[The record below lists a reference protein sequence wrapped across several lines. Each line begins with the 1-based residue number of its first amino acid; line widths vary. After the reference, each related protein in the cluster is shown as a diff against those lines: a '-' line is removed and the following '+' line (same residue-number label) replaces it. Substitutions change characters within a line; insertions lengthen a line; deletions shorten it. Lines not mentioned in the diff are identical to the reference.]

1 MTIDSVKKM
10 KDALCEKLKVSF
22 GSTVEEASDAQM
34 MRASALVLRDVMAER
49 SVDTMRETREEHRRQ
64 VHYLSMEFLMGRS
77 LMKNAFN
84 LGVGEIL
91 TEALDELGFRAADI
105 FESEPD
111 AGLGN
116 GGLGRLAACY
126 LDSMTTLDIPAAGY
140 SICYELGIFRQ
151 RIVDGQQV
159 ELPDN
164 WKDLGGAW
172 LLPKP
177 QETETVCFGG
187 TVRQFWDDGRLHV
200 VPEGETEVLAIPCDM
215 EIAGYG
221 TKHVNTLRLWD
232 AKSPVPL
239 DMSLFSQGEYLRAQ
253 EQHAMAETI
262 AKVLYPEDNHPEGK
276 SLRLKQQ
283 YFFVSATVQSIVR
296 KHIEVYGT
304 AANFHEKNVIQ
315 INDTHPA
322 LVIPELMRIL
332 MDDAGLDWDTA
343 WNITTHSVAYTNH
356 TVLSEALERWPQ
368 ELMQSLLP
376 RVWTII
382 TEIAR
387 RYQEKIE
394 NYYHDEAKTREL
406 AIIWDGQV
414 RMANLCIAG
423 GMAVNGV
430 SALHSDI
437 LRNDVFK
444 YQCAMEPEKFKNV
457 TNGIDHRRWLAQINP
472 RLDELVRALAGGD
485 EYLLHPEAL
494 KKLEAYA
501 DDTAVL
507 NRLGEIKRANKLDFA
522 AYVKKTQGIVLNTDA
537 IFDVQVKRLHE
548 YKRQLLCA
556 MRITQLQLM
565 LHDDPDQPFQ
575 PRTFLFAA
583 KAAPGY
589 ATAKRI
595 IQLLCSLAADVNADP
610 VCRGKL
616 QVYFLPNYRVSAAE
630 MLMPAAQVSEQ
641 ISTAGKEA
649 SGTGNMK
656 LMMNGAVTIGTLDG
670 ANVEMFEQLGTDNMF
685 LFGLHADEAE
695 ALRAAGY
702 DPWLGRV
709 LERMSRGYAD
719 GESYADLVSSLLYGG
734 DPYLL
739 LADFDDYA
747 ATHERLYA
755 AIADPAARARLS
767 LVNIA
772 RSGIF
777 AADRAVREYAERIW
791 EVHA

>member
-1 MTIDSVKKM
+1 MPMTNQISRDELRGAIADKLSAHFGVTAENATDEQVFQAAAIVIREILSRLHTFDSRT
-10 KDALCEKLKVSF
+10 AP
-22 GSTVEEASDAQM
+22 
-34 MRASALVLRDVMAER
+34 ER
-49 SVDTMRETREEHRRQ
+49 E

-77 LMKNAFN
+77 LMKDAFN
-84 LGVGEIL
+84 LGIGDAL
-91 TEALDELGFRAADI
+91 TGALEDLGRSAADI
-105 FESEPD
+105 FETEPD

-126 LDSMTTLDIPAAGY
+126 MDSLATEGIPATGY
-140 SICYELGIFRQ
+140 SLCYELGIFRQ
-151 RIVDGQQV
+151 RIVDGRQTEV
-159 ELPDN
+159 ADN
-164 WKDLGGAW
+164 WRTAASSW
-172 LLPKP
+172 LVPCH
-177 QETETVCFGG
+177 EDTVEVRFGG
-187 TVRQFWDDGRLHV
+187 RVEPHWDAYGHYHGELHGYESVLAVPRDMLIAPYGDGR
-200 VPEGETEVLAIPCDM
+200 
-215 EIAGYG
+215 
-221 TKHVNTLRLWD
+221 VNTLRLWE
-232 AKSPVPL
+232 AHSPNDL
-239 DMSLFSQGEYLRAQ
+239 DMYLFAAGSYVQSL
-253 EQHAMAETI
+253 EQRTMAEVIT
-262 AKVLYPEDNHPEGK
+262 KVLYPADDHIEGK
-276 SLRLKQQ
+276 TLRIRQQ
-283 YFFVSATVQSIVR
+283 YFFVSATAQSILR
-296 KHIEVYGT
+296 AHRARYGT
-304 AANFHEKNVIQ
+304 VRNFAEHHVIQ
-315 INDTHPA
+315 INDTHPT
-322 LVIPELMRIL
+322 LIIPELMRL
-332 MDDAGLDWDTA
+332 LLDDDGLGWDEAWDIVTA
-343 WNITTHSVAYTNH
+343 CVNYTNH
-356 TVLSEALERWPQ
+356 TVMSEALETWPQ
-368 ELMQSLLP
+368 GLIQSQLP
-376 RVWTII
+376 RVWEII
-382 TEIAR
+382 CEI
-387 RYQEKIE
+387 
-394 NYYHDEAKTREL
+394 N
-406 AIIWDGQV
+406 
-414 RMANLCIAG
+414 
-423 GMAVNGV
+423 
-430 SALHSDI
+430 
-437 LRNDVFK
+437 
-444 YQCAMEPEKFKNV
+444 
-457 TNGIDHRRWLAQINP
+457 RRWLAQCNP
-472 RLDELVRALAGGD
+472 GLHALVCDVLGSDR
-485 EYLLHPEAL
+485 YLLHPEELAG
-494 KKLEAYA
+494 LERAA
-501 DDTAVL
+501 DDPAVL
-507 NRLGEIKRANKLDFA
+507 ARLEEIKALNKQRLA
-522 AYVKKTQGIVLNTDA
+522 AWVFRTDGFSLNSDA
-537 IFDVQVKRLHE
+537 ILDVQVKRLHE

-610 VCRGKL
+610 VCRGRL

-685 LFGLHADEAE
+685 LFGLHTDEAE

-702 DPWLGRV
+702 DPQAYVRRSPWLGRV